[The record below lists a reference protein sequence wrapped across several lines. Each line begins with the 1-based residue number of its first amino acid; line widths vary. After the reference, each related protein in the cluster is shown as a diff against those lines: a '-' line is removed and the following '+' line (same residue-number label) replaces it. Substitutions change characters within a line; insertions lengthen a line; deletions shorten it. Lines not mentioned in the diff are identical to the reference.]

1 MLETQN
7 INKYFGKEHIL
18 KDVNFH
24 IKKGEVVAI
33 IGPSGSGKSTVL
45 RTLNLLERPSSG
57 DILLEGQSIVYENRN
72 GKKVEKKEKDLAS
85 IRAEIG
91 MVFQGFHLFP
101 HKTALQNVI
110 EGPIHVRKQSKE
122 QAIENAKVLLE
133 KVGLLDKINHYP
145 SSLSGGQ
152 QQRVAIARSLAMNP
166 KIMLFDEPTSAL
178 DPELVGEVLS
188 VIKSLARE
196 GMTMVV
202 VTHEINFAREIG
214 DRIIFM
220 EGGRVVKDSPS
231 NEFFD
236 SKDNERLN
244 KFLSNINRG
253 EYSNVI

>member
-1 MLETQN
+1 M
-7 INKYFGKEHIL
+7 
-18 KDVNFH
+18 
-24 IKKGEVVAI
+24 
-33 IGPSGSGKSTVL
+33 
-45 RTLNLLERPSSG
+45 SS
-57 DILLEGQSIVYENRN
+57 I
-72 GKKVEKKEKDLAS
+72 
-85 IRAEIG
+85 
-91 MVFQGFHLFP
+91 
-101 HKTALQNVI
+101 
-110 EGPIHVRKQSKE
+110 
-122 QAIENAKVLLE
+122 
-133 KVGLLDKINHYP
+133 
-145 SSLSGGQ
+145 
-152 QQRVAIARSLAMNP
+152 
-166 KIMLFDEPTSAL
+166 

-231 NEFFD
+231 KEFFD